1 MIEHDGNNIGFNSD
15 MAYFPEENVAIIVLA
30 NLNGT
35 VTSEIARAL
44 AALAH
49 GETPRTPSVT
59 RKSNGQRK
67 FR

>member
-1 MIEHDGNNIGFNSD
+1 MT
-15 MAYFPEENVAIIVLA
+15 YYPEEGIAVIVLA

-44 AALAH
+44 AALAY

-59 RKSNGQRK
+59 RKSYGQRK
-67 FR
+67 FQ